1 MNWRRSSYFVF
12 FIIFF
17 MAFAS
22 INFAQGT
29 KKIGVIDSQKILE
42 NSEEGKRV
50 IAQLQDREKVS
61 QAELEKLDE
70 AVRNLETRLNTQRL
84 TLSEESIIQMT
95 SDLERKRTDRK
106 RYYEDTVRDFQEL
119 QIRLFNRVQNELLPI
134 IQKLGKD
141 MGYEVILDL
150 NKSGAI
156 YWDSA
161 VDLTNEVI
169 RLYNASK
176 TGKK

>member
-1 MNWRRSSYFVF
+1 
-12 FIIFF
+12 

-22 INFAQGT
+22 LSFAQGT
-29 KKIGVIDSQKILE
+29 NRVGVIDSQKILE
-42 NSEEGKRV
+42 SSDEGKRV
-50 IAQLQDREKVS
+50 LSQLQDKEKAS
-61 QAELEKLDE
+61 RTELEKLDE

-84 TLSEESIIQMT
+84 TLSEESMLQIA

-106 RYYEDTVRDFQEL
+106 RYYEDTVRDLQEL
-119 QIRLFNRVQNELLPI
+119 QQRLFNRVQNELLPV

-141 MGYEVILDL
+141 MGFEIILDL

-156 YWDSA
+156 YWDETI
-161 VDLTNEVI
+161 DLTNEVI